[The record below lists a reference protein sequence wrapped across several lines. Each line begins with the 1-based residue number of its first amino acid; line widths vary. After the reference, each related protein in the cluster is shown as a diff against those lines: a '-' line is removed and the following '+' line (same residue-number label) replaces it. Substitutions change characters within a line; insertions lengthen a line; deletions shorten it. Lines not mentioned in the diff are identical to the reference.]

1 MGDVSKAAEALKQL
15 DIEDKFTKL
24 KNAFPDVADD
34 AIRAALGITETGEA
48 AVTASSKLANLGKA
62 GKGAGAVL
70 TNTFSKLGALVVAHP
85 IIATLAGIAVA
96 FTAVSAVVTDAQE
109 KVEEAISSYGKY
121 ETAQSEA
128 ESLRSE
134 LETIGTQIDELNAK
148 ENLSFTDQQ
157 ELANLQAQSAELE
170 RQLEIKDAIAKR
182 EQENAARDASEAFSG
197 LSARNAVDMNKTG
210 FWTNIAD
217 GLEYASAWVND
228 KFGLTELN
236 GEGKNSGGII
246 GLFRGSKT
254 ETTDKIFLD
263 RIQLAIKA
271 QEELNKIQNEAPELT
286 GNYDYDTIALNQW
299 TRKVEEQQ
307 QVVNNYADDLQNLYS
322 EMESITPAFY
332 NADGSIVAGYEDE
345 VARWEKVQS
354 EYLAFL
360 GKPVSSV
367 ESTIDGILSKVEYSE
382 FEDILVKVGQNGSK
396 ALERALSSG
405 NYDGLIDSLAETLD
419 ISTDEAQSHLQ
430 DYIMAIA
437 DPDALKMDV
446 VKDQLAEAFTPDD
459 VDAETAKQ
467 QWQDF
472 TKDLSDEDLTIL
484 YSIKQSKDTSTWTL
498 EDWKHNFDEARDSA
512 IDLSEAIEKVNS
524 RISVLNQLGTEGIS
538 SDKLLDAIS
547 QADETEN
554 AGDDY
559 LKADSYLDEA
569 KKMYD
574 KGLIGTDDFKAR
586 AAYFSPTMA
595 TDPANF
601 IENYKKAKNYLTE
614 NATGLLNFLNDLE
627 DKGLASSKVLK
638 DGTKQW
644 TYDIKDFESAA
655 QKMGISTEFMLDIFG
670 RLEDYGFSNN
680 FASNVE
686 EANEKIVD
694 KAAELAN
701 AKAKLAEMETTGQYT
716 TLDENGNEV
725 KTLAN
730 STALQEQR
738 ELVQLLEQDLLQL
751 QNTREYLASRE
762 ADTYAEQ
769 VKQAKEAYDTLKK
782 ERDEI
787 LQSNKYGDDTS
798 SVVALLDENL
808 AQLAEEYH
816 LEVEPEI
823 DIDTLSLSEL
833 ESELAIATAQL
844 AVFKDPI
851 TGEIDLSIDGAQ
863 EAVDTVDTIIRK
875 KMELSQPAVMHVDSS
890 QLSGT
895 QQQVI
900 QAIQAYESA
909 IEEIKIAMDKMNT
922 GIEIENI
929 SELNANFFSAKE
941 ELKNLLVMNP
951 EAQKVAVELGF
962 NIDANSAISE
972 INEAI
977 DEATF
982 STIAEGIKATL
993 TWENN
998 TDEVDAFIKDAHIA
1012 TGTVNWTNNTALVK
1026 TKFSATG
1033 TITWTNPYEK
1043 FVNGKGSIA
1052 TGTLLS
1058 PAKASGTAYNMLN
1071 LKPAY
1076 AGGKVAL
1083 EHDQTALVNELP
1095 GHEGIIRNGQL
1106 YKIPGGMHYQNLKQ
1120 GDIVLSASQMEQLER
1135 TGRASGKGQPIGWAR
1150 SFAQGTL
1157 IQPAYASGSGGG
1169 SFGAGGSGS
1178 KSGVTASGT
1187 KATSNN
1193 TKAIINNAK
1202 ATNTNTETLDD
1213 IRDWAEIKLDRIS
1226 HQLDEYI
1233 SLANDYYSAHKN
1245 QNKMLDL
1252 ALSQIQKNVQTNKDA
1267 YSYYMALADKVSL
1280 SANYKNKVK
1289 DGTISIETIT
1299 DENLKKQIEQFQ
1311 EYYEKAVACRDTI
1324 IELNAQI
1331 KELAAQKAE
1340 NIIDDY
1346 DTFLGVADSIYQGF
1360 DSLNNLAN
1368 ARGESTPVSNLE
1380 TMLNQRNIAVTY
1392 TRGELEEL
1400 TALEK
1405 QLVADGV
1412 ITKWSQEWYALQGQ
1426 IQDVYTQLY
1435 DFQTDIYELQQ
1446 QIREVRW
1453 EPFTKGMEEINAI
1466 NDNLESTL
1474 SLISDLETF
1483 GKDSDVLNINGKVQL
1498 GLLASQLGN
1507 ARKAVA
1513 EYENAFVALNKELA
1527 NGNITQAQYKAELQE
1542 LTDGRND
1549 AIASVKEYRDSILSL
1564 VKEGIEKETDA
1575 MRKLIDARKE
1585 DLQAQ
1590 KESADYA
1597 RSLAEKTSAVN
1608 KIKAQIAALEGDDSA
1623 SARAQKRNLQNQLRE
1638 AQEELDIFQEDHMY
1652 DELEK
1657 GLDDAMEKFEETQES
1672 ELYLLNSSLE
1682 AQNEAIANMLMVAR
1696 DNYQDIYNELNE
1708 IAEVY
1713 GYKLSEDL
1721 VSPWTSAKSAIA
1733 EYKQAITD
1741 LQASININ
1749 IEKLPSVSP
1758 GTDYVHYAESS
1769 PGNVDSGVQQ
1779 EYQQAAS
1786 QAQQQSS
1793 STSSSMLGYV
1803 SGIAQTLQY
1812 GSRGDNVRKLQ
1823 NVLNALGYNAGNV
1836 DGIFGSRTQ
1845 AAVIRFQRA
1854 MGISSDGVVGK
1865 NTKAKFRQKGYAS
1878 GTTNA
1883 TSGWHLTDENG
1894 EELIFDT
1901 KQGKFRMFAGGEMVF
1916 THEQAKAL
1924 WEQSKF
1930 GLSPT
1935 IEIAGINE
1943 HLFNSIIPRHT
1954 GVTNNFES
1962 FITVQGNVTED
1973 VMPKLERMIDSKIQR
1988 FDEITRRN
1996 IDNDYRKRG
2005 FRR

>member
-1 MGDVSKAAEALKQL
+1 MYMQLKNVGEFLTAKKDGISGLYKWANSIGDVQRVADILKDVSDLDDKKKISILAQMDKLKAIPSETASNLAKTALGIKDIGEASVDASDKVGNFFKAIKGGAVAHWKLLAGVGVVAAISAAITAYNSYKEKMIETASAATSSWNESKSAMQEYTSRYQELKEQLESGSLSEAETLAVKQEILSIQQQITSEYGNAVSGVDLVNGSLETQLALLKQISQEEAQTTINENRQSYEDAEKEMQRMRFYQLGFFGKQKQDGSYVDEVSYDIEKIIQQYEQLISYYNETDGRFAIEFIGTADQAKDVINSFESDIEKLKEKYGEDNSIINSILTTSSKSLTKNKQNVLDKYYDNYIAYLEQQMYASGNGNLLVEYGQAISDYNNALMSGDVSK
-15 DIEDKFTKL
+15 
-24 KNAFPDVADD
+24 
-34 AIRAALGITETGEA
+34 
-48 AVTASSKLANLGKA
+48 
-62 GKGAGAVL
+62 
-70 TNTFSKLGALVVAHP
+70 
-85 IIATLAGIAVA
+85 
-96 FTAVSAVVTDAQE
+96 
-109 KVEEAISSYGKY
+109 
-121 ETAQSEA
+121 
-128 ESLRSE
+128 
-134 LETIGTQIDELNAK
+134 
-148 ENLSFTDQQ
+148 
-157 ELANLQAQSAELE
+157 
-170 RQLEIKDAIAKR
+170 IKDAETAFNDATKAKN
-182 EQENAARDASEAFSG
+182 EFVANKGDEFNTLFDPLLETLDTATLKYIEFNEAIEGMADDDNQFKGQQKEIKHCADEIESYEMYATEALDALINGGHDASESLWTLAQAWGGLDENSSTEEMNAFLDVLVQAG
-197 LSARNAVDMNKTG
+197 VLSAD
-210 FWTNIAD
+210 
-217 GLEYASAWVND
+217 
-228 KFGLTELN
+228 LTDNLNSLDSEL
-236 GEGKNSGGII
+236 
-246 GLFRGSKT
+246 
-254 ETTDKIFLD
+254 
-263 RIQLAIKA
+263 
-271 QEELNKIQNEAPELT
+271 
-286 GNYDYDTIALNQW
+286 
-299 TRKVEEQQ
+299 
-307 QVVNNYADDLQNLYS
+307 
-322 EMESITPAFY
+322 
-332 NADGSIVAGYEDE
+332 
-345 VARWEKVQS
+345 EKVQS
-354 EYLAFL
+354 RFKIFDQL
-360 GKPVSSV
+360 GA
-367 ESTIDGILSKVEYSE
+367 E
-382 FEDILVKVGQNGSK
+382 
-396 ALERALSSG
+396 
-405 NYDGLIDSLAETLD
+405 GLNSNKHFD
-419 ISTDEAQSHLQ
+419 
-430 DYIMAIA
+430 AIA
-437 DPDALKMDV
+437 A
-446 VKDQLAEAFTPDD
+446 
-459 VDAETAKQ
+459 
-467 QWQDF
+467 
-472 TKDLSDEDLTIL
+472 
-484 YSIKQSKDTSTWTL
+484 
-498 EDWKHNFDEARDSA
+498 
-512 IDLSEAIEKVNS
+512 
-524 RISVLNQLGTEGIS
+524 
-538 SDKLLDAIS
+538 
-547 QADETEN
+547 ADETRN

-559 LKADSYLDEA
+559 VQADSYLDEA

-586 AAYFSPTMA
+586 AAYFSPTGA
-595 TDPANF
+595 TDPDNF

-614 NATGLLNFLNDLE
+614 NAKGLLNFLNDLE
-627 DKGLASSKVLK
+627 EKGLASSKVLE
-638 DGTKQW
+638 DGTKEW
-644 TYDIKDFESAA
+644 SYTITDFEEAA
-655 QKMGISTEFMLDIFG
+655 QKMGIGTEFLVDMFG
-670 RLEDYGFSNN
+670 RLEDYGFHNN

-686 EANEKIVD
+686 DATKKIID
-694 KAAELAN
+694 TTTQLAIE
-701 AKAKLAEMETTGQYT
+701 KAKLAEMEATGQYT
-716 TLDENGNEV
+716 TIDEDGNEV
-725 KTLAN
+725 KTVAN
-730 STALQEQR
+730 QTAIDAQR
-738 ELVQLLEQDLLQL
+738 EKVAALKNELLELQAL
-751 QNTREYLASRE
+751 KEQLAAKDSK
-762 ADTYAEQ
+762 DYAEQ
-769 VKQAKEAYDTLKK
+769 IKTAKEVYT
-782 ERDEI
+782 
-787 LQSNKYGDDTS
+787 T
-798 SVVALLDENL
+798 
-808 AQLAEEYH
+808 LAEERKKI
-816 LEVEPEI
+816 LEENTYGEDTKSVAALLEAEMKQIAQENKLNIDGELNLVNVDKLDEQVSPVPVEVQMSVSDTQDVTELSSYLSNLSQDYNPKIIIDIQNQEQIDSVVQQVSAIPENTSANLVFSVTNEEKMNYVTEKMNELNAKRSEDNQISYSISIANSDEAKNNVNEI
-823 DIDTLSLSEL
+823 DNKQIDNKNYDVSFNY
-833 ESELAIATAQL
+833 Q
-844 AVFKDPI
+844 
-851 TGEIDLSIDGAQ
+851 
-863 EAVDTVDTIIRK
+863 
-875 KMELSQPAVMHVDSS
+875 
-890 QLSGT
+890 
-895 QQQVI
+895 
-900 QAIQAYESA
+900 
-909 IEEIKIAMDKMNT
+909 
-922 GIEIENI
+922 ENI
-929 SELNANFFSAKE
+929 SKLNTINQKSIANKE
-941 ELKNLLVMNP
+941 YTVTQRQKTIVESPLK
-951 EAQKVAVELGF
+951 
-962 NIDANSAISE
+962 
-972 INEAI
+972 
-977 DEATF
+977 
-982 STIAEGIKATL
+982 
-993 TWENN
+993 
-998 TDEVDAFIKDAHIA
+998 
-1012 TGTVNWTNNTALVK
+1012 VK
-1026 TKFSATG
+1026 TSKASG
-1033 TITWTNPYEK
+1033 T
-1043 FVNGKGSIA
+1043 
-1052 TGTLLS
+1052 LS
-1058 PAKASGTAYNMLN
+1058 PALASGTAYNMLN
-1071 LKPAY
+1071 LQPAY

-1083 EHDQTALVNELP
+1083 PEDQTALVNEL
-1095 GHEGIIRNGQL
+1095 GTEGLIRSGQL
-1106 YKIPGGMHYQNLKQ
+1106 FAIPGGMHFENLKQ
-1120 GDIVLSASQMEQLER
+1120 GDIILSASQMKQLMD
-1135 TGRASGKGQPIGWAR
+1135 TGRATGKGQPIGWAR

-1178 KSGVTASGT
+1178 KSGVTSAGT
-1187 KATSNN
+1187 KATANN

-1331 KELAAQKAE
+1331 KELATQKAE

-1368 ARGESTPVSNLE
+1368 AKGESTPVSNLQA
-1380 TMLNQRNIAVTY
+1380 MLNQRNVAVTY

-1400 TALEK
+1400 TALEQ
-1405 QLVADGV
+1405 QLIASGA

-1426 IQDVYTQLY
+1426 IHDVCAELY
-1435 DFQTDIYELQQ
+1435 DYQTDVYELQQ

-1453 EPFTKGMEEINAI
+1453 EPFTKGIEEINAI

-1513 EYENAFVALNKELA
+1513 EYENAFLALNRELA
-1527 NGNITQAQYKAELQE
+1527 NGNLTQAQYKAELQE

-1564 VKEGIEKETDA
+1564 VKDGIEKETDA
-1575 MRKLIDARKE
+1575 MQKLIDTRKE

-1597 RSLAEKTSAVN
+1597 RSLEDKTSAIN
-1608 KIKAQIAALEGDDSA
+1608 KIKAQIASLEGDDSA
-1623 SARAQKRNLQNQLRE
+1623 SAKAQKRNLQNQLRE
-1638 AQEELDIFQEDHMY
+1638 AQKELDIFQEDHMY

-1733 EYKQAITD
+1733 EYKQAISD

-1749 IEKLPSVSP
+1749 TEKLPNVSS

-1769 PGNVDSGVQQ
+1769 PGNVDSGAQQ

-1786 QAQQQSS
+1786 AAQQSS
-1793 STSSSMLGYV
+1793 STSSSSMLGYV
-1803 SGIAQTLQY
+1803 SGISQTLQY

-1836 DGIFGSRTQ
+1836 DGVFGSRTQ
-1845 AAVIRFQRA
+1845 AAVIRFQRS
-1854 MGISSDGVVGK
+1854 MGISADGVVGK

-1935 IEIAGINE
+1935 IEVAGINE
-1943 HLFNSIIPRHT
+1943 HLFNSIVPRHT

>member
-24 KNAFPDVADD
+24 KNAFPDIADD
-34 AIRAALGITETGEA
+34 AIRTALGMSDIGDA
-48 AVTASSKLANLGKA
+48 ASKTTDKLDDFIKASDGAASSVLSFAKSHAMLLGGTAIVAVIARAISAYNKYKQTMIETASEATSTWNASKTSLREYATQYEELKIKLDSGDLSEEETLSVKKEILDIQQKITSEYGNSVSGIDLVNGSLETQLALLQQISQEEAQTNINENRQSYQDAEKEMQEIRAYELG
-62 GKGAGAVL
+62 
-70 TNTFSKLGALVVAHP
+70 SLGNRRADG
-85 IIATLAGIAVA
+85 TY
-96 FTAVSAVVTDAQE
+96 FE
-109 KVEEAISSYGKY
+109 KVSDEIAQIVDGYEELLLYNAEYGDRSIRFIGDAEQAKEVINKFSTDIEQLKRKYGEDNSVINSILNTSSDALLKNQKNVLDKYQENYHSFLEQQLYSSGNGNLLVEYGQAISDYN
-121 ETAQSEA
+121 
-128 ESLRSE
+128 
-134 LETIGTQIDELNAK
+134 NALMSGDVSK
-148 ENLSFTDQQ
+148 
-157 ELANLQAQSAELE
+157 
-170 RQLEIKDAIAKR
+170 IKDAETAFNEATKAKN
-182 EQENAARDASEAFSG
+182 EFVANKGDEFNTLFDPLLETLDTATLKYIEFNEAIEGMADDDNQFKDQQKEIKHCADEIESYEMYATEALDALINGGHDASDSLWTLAQAWGGLDENSSTEEMNAFLDVLVQAG
-197 LSARNAVDMNKTG
+197 VLSAD
-210 FWTNIAD
+210 
-217 GLEYASAWVND
+217 
-228 KFGLTELN
+228 LTDNLNSLDSEL
-236 GEGKNSGGII
+236 
-246 GLFRGSKT
+246 
-254 ETTDKIFLD
+254 
-263 RIQLAIKA
+263 
-271 QEELNKIQNEAPELT
+271 
-286 GNYDYDTIALNQW
+286 
-299 TRKVEEQQ
+299 
-307 QVVNNYADDLQNLYS
+307 
-322 EMESITPAFY
+322 
-332 NADGSIVAGYEDE
+332 
-345 VARWEKVQS
+345 EKVQS
-354 EYLAFL
+354 RF
-360 GKPVSSV
+360 K
-367 ESTIDGILSKVEYSE
+367 I
-382 FEDILVKVGQNGSK
+382 
-396 ALERALSSG
+396 
-405 NYDGLIDSLAETLD
+405 
-419 ISTDEAQSHLQ
+419 
-430 DYIMAIA
+430 
-437 DPDALKMDV
+437 
-446 VKDQLAEAFTPDD
+446 
-459 VDAETAKQ
+459 
-467 QWQDF
+467 
-472 TKDLSDEDLTIL
+472 
-484 YSIKQSKDTSTWTL
+484 
-498 EDWKHNFDEARDSA
+498 
-512 IDLSEAIEKVNS
+512 
-524 RISVLNQLGTEGIS
+524 LNQLGAEGLNS
-538 SDKLLDAIS
+538 NKHFNAIAA
-547 QADETEN
+547 ADETRN

-559 LKADSYLDEA
+559 VQADTYLDEA
-569 KKMYD
+569 KEMYD

-586 AAYFSPTMA
+586 AAYFSPTGA

-614 NATGLLNFLNDLE
+614 NAKGLLNFLNDLE
-627 DKGLASSKVLK
+627 EKGLASSKVLE
-638 DGTKQW
+638 DGTKEW
-644 TYDIKDFESAA
+644 SYTITDFEEAA
-655 QKMGISTEFMLDIFG
+655 QKMGIGTEFLVDMFG
-670 RLEDYGFSNN
+670 RLEDYGFHNN

-686 EANEKIVD
+686 DATKKIID
-694 KAAELAN
+694 TTTQLAIE
-701 AKAKLAEMETTGQYT
+701 KAKLAEMEATGQYT
-716 TLDENGNEV
+716 TIDEDGNEV
-725 KTLAN
+725 KTVAN
-730 STALQEQR
+730 QTAIDAQR
-738 ELVQLLEQDLLQL
+738 EKVAALKNDLLELQALKEQLAAKDSQD
-751 QNTREYLASRE
+751 
-762 ADTYAEQ
+762 YAEQ
-769 VKQAKEAYDTLKK
+769 IKTAKEVYT
-782 ERDEI
+782 
-787 LQSNKYGDDTS
+787 T
-798 SVVALLDENL
+798 
-808 AQLAEEYH
+808 LAEERKKI
-816 LEVEPEI
+816 LEENTYGEDTKSVAALLEAEMKQIAQENKLNIDGELNLVNVDKLDEQVSPVPVEVQMSVSDTQDVTELSSYLSNLSQDYNPKIIIDIQNQEQIDSVVQQVSAIPENTSANLVFSVTNEEKMNYVTEKMNELNAKRSEDNQISYSISIANSGEAISNVDDIDNKEI
-823 DIDTLSLSEL
+823 DNKNYDVSFNY
-833 ESELAIATAQL
+833 Q
-844 AVFKDPI
+844 
-851 TGEIDLSIDGAQ
+851 
-863 EAVDTVDTIIRK
+863 
-875 KMELSQPAVMHVDSS
+875 
-890 QLSGT
+890 
-895 QQQVI
+895 
-900 QAIQAYESA
+900 
-909 IEEIKIAMDKMNT
+909 
-922 GIEIENI
+922 ENI
-929 SELNANFFSAKE
+929 SKLNTINQKSIANKE
-941 ELKNLLVMNP
+941 YTVTQRQKTIVESPLK
-951 EAQKVAVELGF
+951 
-962 NIDANSAISE
+962 
-972 INEAI
+972 
-977 DEATF
+977 
-982 STIAEGIKATL
+982 
-993 TWENN
+993 
-998 TDEVDAFIKDAHIA
+998 
-1012 TGTVNWTNNTALVK
+1012 VK
-1026 TKFSATG
+1026 TSKASG
-1033 TITWTNPYEK
+1033 T
-1043 FVNGKGSIA
+1043 
-1052 TGTLLS
+1052 LS
-1058 PAKASGTAYNMLN
+1058 PALASGTAYNMLN
-1071 LKPAY
+1071 LQPAY
-1076 AGGKVAL
+1076 AGGRDVAIDK
-1083 EHDQTALVNELP
+1083 DQVALVNELP

-1749 IEKLPSVSP
+1749 TEKLPSVSP

>member
-1 MGDVSKAAEALKQL
+1 MGDITKATSALNQVAL
-15 DIEDKFTKL
+15 DDKLILLQK
-24 KNAFPDVADD
+24 AFPDVADD

-85 IIATLAGIAVA
+85 IIAILAGIAVA

-263 RIQLAIKA
+263 RIQSAIKA

-332 NADGSIVAGYEDE
+332 NADGSIVSGYEDE

-354 EYLAFL
+354 EYLKFIGEASH
-360 GKPVSSV
+360 PI

-419 ISTDEAQSHLQ
+419 ISTDEAQSHLH

-446 VKDQLAEAFTPDD
+446 VREQLAEAFTPDD

-547 QADETEN
+547 EADETRN

-559 LKADSYLDEA
+559 VQADTYLDEA
-569 KKMYD
+569 KEMYD

-725 KTLAN
+725 KTMAN

-769 VKQAKEAYDTLKK
+769 VKQAKETY
-782 ERDEI
+782 
-787 LQSNKYGDDTS
+787 
-798 SVVALLDENL
+798 
-808 AQLAEEYH
+808 
-816 LEVEPEI
+816 
-823 DIDTLSLSEL
+823 
-833 ESELAIATAQL
+833 
-844 AVFKDPI
+844 
-851 TGEIDLSIDGAQ
+851 
-863 EAVDTVDTIIRK
+863 
-875 KMELSQPAVMHVDSS
+875 
-890 QLSGT
+890 
-895 QQQVI
+895 
-900 QAIQAYESA
+900 
-909 IEEIKIAMDKMNT
+909 
-922 GIEIENI
+922 
-929 SELNANFFSAKE
+929 
-941 ELKNLLVMNP
+941 
-951 EAQKVAVELGF
+951 
-962 NIDANSAISE
+962 
-972 INEAI
+972 
-977 DEATF
+977 
-982 STIAEGIKATL
+982 STIAEERKRILEDNTYGEDTQIVADLMEEQLRKIAEENHLQIDSELNIVNEDQLEDTSVEVDVKTEGAENLVYLDEVLNVLTLKASDGITIKL
-993 TWENN
+993 NN
-998 TDEVDAFIKDAHIA
+998 TEEIDYAVTKIEQFPTDIPVDISFNVANQEQAESLSTTLDELNTKRSEGNEISYTISIA
-1012 TGTVNWTNNTALVK
+1012 NSAEVVSNVETLDNKQIDDKNYDVTFNYQENISQLNTINNKSISDKEYTVTQRQQTIIENPLKVK
-1026 TKFSATG
+1026 TSKASG
-1033 TITWTNPYEK
+1033 T
-1043 FVNGKGSIA
+1043 
-1052 TGTLLS
+1052 LS
-1058 PAKASGTAYNMLN
+1058 PALASGTAYNMLN
-1071 LKPAY
+1071 LQPAY

-1083 EHDQTALVNELP
+1083 PEDQTALVNEM
-1095 GHEGIIRNGQL
+1095 GTEGLIRDGQL

-1120 GDIVLSASQMEQLER
+1120 GDIILSASQMEQLER
-1135 TGRASGKGQPIGWAR
+1135 TGKATGKGNPIGWAR
-1150 SFAQGTL
+1150 SFAQGSL
-1157 IQPAYASGSGGG
+1157 GQPTISAYAGGAGGG
-1169 SFGAGGSGS
+1169 SFGVGGSGS
-1178 KSGVTASGT
+1178 KSGVTAAGT
-1187 KATSNN
+1187 KAN
-1193 TKAIINNAK
+1193 TKATQDNTK
-1202 ATNTNTETLDD
+1202 ATQDNTSSNENLYDWIERMITAFERTLQRYETLMSDETNWVGLQNSL
-1213 IRDWAEIKLDRIS
+1213 RESTIS
-1226 HQLDEYI
+1226 AINSQLPQYQQ
-1233 SLANDYYSAHKN
+1233 AYDYYM
-1245 QNKMLDL
+1245 NK
-1252 ALSQIQKNVQTNKDA
+1252 ANSVGLSD
-1267 YSYYMALADKVSL
+1267 
-1280 SANYKNKVK
+1280 NYKVLAQN
-1289 DGTISIETIT
+1289 GLINIEEIA
-1299 DENLKKQIEQFQ
+1299 DENLRQKIEDYENWLGKARQLEDTIADLNIQLKELKMQRLDDVIDSTDTVTGYHQSFIDMFDASQ
-1311 EYYEKAVACRDTI
+1311 EVLIASGEKASEALYNNYFAHYAEQRRYY
-1324 IELNAQI
+1324 AQ
-1331 KELAAQKAE
+1331 E
-1340 NIIDDY
+1340 
-1346 DTFLGVADSIYQGF
+1346 V
-1360 DSLNNLAN
+1360 
-1368 ARGESTPVSNLE
+1368 STL
-1380 TMLNQRNIAVTY
+1380 Q
-1392 TRGELEEL
+1392 EEL
-1400 TALEK
+1400 DK
-1405 QLVADGV
+1405 LVADGTIV
-1412 ITKWSQEWYALQGQ
+1412 KYSDKWVEYDTKINEAKQS
-1426 IQDVYTQLY
+1426 LY
-1435 DFQTDIYELQQ
+1435 
-1446 QIREVRW
+1446 
-1453 EPFTKGMEEINAI
+1453 
-1466 NDNLESTL
+1466 
-1474 SLISDLETF
+1474 ET
-1483 GKDSDVLNINGKVQL
+1483 NQ
-1498 GLLASQLGN
+1498 
-1507 ARKAVA
+1507 AVA
-1513 EYENAFVALNKELA
+1513 ELENTILELKWSYFEDGIKTIENMEDALSGLADLIDDTMMFAKDSSALTGLGAAKIGLLQNQMTQARQKIANYSKAIRDLTIQYRQGDISQSEYEEGLAELQKSQLDAAKQLKDSKDAIIDYIKEGIDREVEAMRELKDARQESLDLQREYYEFNEKVKDQTSEIAKIDAQLAALRGSDSVEAQAKIRQLESQKAELEKELSDTQRDREQDLIDQGYDEFMEEFEQNAEDYKETLDSSIEAQNQAIESFLGNITAHSTDVYNGLNQLAEEYGFVISNSIVSTWQDAQKAVEDYAKAVGLIKLGSTTESQKDYYNALLSNTNKATVAPKATDKMRNLLDAYINGTLETEQARKVVQGGEEYLTKEPVIVTDKGVFLKMAEGSSAFNKEL
-1527 NGNITQAQYKAELQE
+1527 YEL
-1542 LTDGRND
+1542 
-1549 AIASVKEYRDSILSL
+1549 S
-1564 VKEGIEKETDA
+1564 
-1575 MRKLIDARKE
+1575 
-1585 DLQAQ
+1585 
-1590 KESADYA
+1590 
-1597 RSLAEKTSAVN
+1597 
-1608 KIKAQIAALEGDDSA
+1608 
-1623 SARAQKRNLQNQLRE
+1623 
-1638 AQEELDIFQEDHMY
+1638 
-1652 DELEK
+1652 
-1657 GLDDAMEKFEETQES
+1657 
-1672 ELYLLNSSLE
+1672 
-1682 AQNEAIANMLMVAR
+1682 
-1696 DNYQDIYNELNE
+1696 
-1708 IAEVY
+1708 
-1713 GYKLSEDL
+1713 
-1721 VSPWTSAKSAIA
+1721 KSAIP
-1733 EYKQAITD
+1733 
-1741 LQASININ
+1741 LQSIGLDSMISPAHLSDAVRVNTGSNEMNIHYDSVIGN
-1749 IEKLPSVSP
+1749 IEYVDKNALPELETIIKKSF
-1758 GTDYVHYAESS
+1758 DYTVKE
-1769 PGNVDSGVQQ
+1769 
-1779 EYQQAAS
+1779 
-1786 QAQQQSS
+1786 
-1793 STSSSMLGYV
+1793 LRK
-1803 SGIAQTLQY
+1803 QT
-1812 GSRGDNVRKLQ
+1812 RKL
-1823 NVLNALGYNAGNV
+1823 
-1836 DGIFGSRTQ
+1836 
-1845 AAVIRFQRA
+1845 
-1854 MGISSDGVVGK
+1854 
-1865 NTKAKFRQKGYAS
+1865 
-1878 GTTNA
+1878 
-1883 TSGWHLTDENG
+1883 
-1894 EELIFDT
+1894 
-1901 KQGKFRMFAGGEMVF
+1901 
-1916 THEQAKAL
+1916 
-1924 WEQSKF
+1924 
-1930 GLSPT
+1930 
-1935 IEIAGINE
+1935 
-1943 HLFNSIIPRHT
+1943 
-1954 GVTNNFES
+1954 
-1962 FITVQGNVTED
+1962 
-1973 VMPKLERMIDSKIQR
+1973 
-1988 FDEITRRN
+1988 
-1996 IDNDYRKRG
+1996 
-2005 FRR
+2005 